1 MKGVEGIG
9 FKPAIHVDP
18 TVTSPG
24 LAIFTPS
31 PIKSSN
37 KKENSTTFVENTSA
51 APAHTTGESILKPK
65 EPTSINPL
73 AKPIINKYTEE
84 EQSTTAWPRAP
95 PLPSTSNLNQISAG
109 EETEVSYKVQI
120 TGEKK
125 KSRSV

>member
-37 KKENSTTFVENTSA
+37 KKENSIPTLAGNTSA
-51 APAHTTGESILKPK
+51 APISTTGESIQKPINK
-65 EPTSINPL
+65 PTTINPL
-73 AKPIINKYTEE
+73 AKQIINKNIEE
-84 EQSTTAWPRAP
+84 EQPTVALSRVP
-95 PLPSTSNLNQISAG
+95 PPPPSASHSNQITAD
-109 EETEVSYKVQI
+109 EEIDVSYKVI
-120 TGEKK
+120 TERKIK
-125 KSRSV
+125 L